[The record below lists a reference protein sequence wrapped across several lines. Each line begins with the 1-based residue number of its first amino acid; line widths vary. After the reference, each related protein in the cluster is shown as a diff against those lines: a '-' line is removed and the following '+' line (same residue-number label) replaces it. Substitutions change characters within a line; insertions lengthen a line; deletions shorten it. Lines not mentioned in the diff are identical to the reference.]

1 MSAAL
6 VFANGELR
14 TGPAVYRWLN
24 AIDRP
29 LVLAADGGA
38 HIAAAYELR
47 PDAIIGDMDSVA
59 PGLLAELEEQ
69 GTQVIRYPPEK
80 DETDLELALKEA
92 AARGCDPIIIIG
104 GTGGRLDQSLA
115 NVYLLALP
123 ELAGRTVRMV
133 AAREE
138 VMLLRP
144 GAHTLHGSPGDT
156 VSLLPVGGPAYGV
169 RTDDLAFPLRG
180 ETLEFGPAR
189 GVSNEM
195 RADSAQISL
204 ERGWLLVIH
213 TDGKA

>member
-1 MSAAL
+1 MTAAL
-6 VFANGELR
+6 VFANGEMR
-14 TGPAVYRWLN
+14 TGSMVHKWLSR
-24 AIDRP
+24 IDRA

-38 HIAAAYELR
+38 HVAAAYELR
-47 PDAIIGDMDSVA
+47 PDVIIGDMDSVSPA
-59 PGLLAELEEQ
+59 LLAELEAL
-69 GTQVIRYPPEK
+69 GVQVIRHPREK

-92 AARGCDPIIIIG
+92 AARDCDPIVIIG
-104 GTGGRLDQSLA
+104 GTGGRLDQALA

-133 AAREE
+133 AGREE
-138 VMLLRP
+138 VLLLRP

-156 VSLLPVGGPAYGV
+156 VSLLPVGGPAHGI
-169 RTDDLAFPLRG
+169 RTAGLVYPLRN

-195 RADSAQISL
+195 LADSAQIAL
-204 ERGWLLVIH
+204 DRGWLLVIH